1 MKNRKAKYILGTE
14 ATAWAECV
22 QPKLLQLHFK
32 FVWYGGY
39 PACLCN
45 LPVLFCHCFDA
56 VDCKNHS

>member
-22 QPKLLQLHFK
+22 QPKLLQLHF
-32 FVWYGGY
+32 
-39 PACLCN
+39 
-45 LPVLFCHCFDA
+45 HCFDA